1 MLRPPPPSG
10 GTSGP
15 ASLDELV
22 VKGETRAVD
31 DAEFEELFKMTKAKF
46 CSSPAWRQKRL
57 LSEVSA
63 IPPFAWKFPHGVA
76 KSSAIDAEH
85 CDWSAMQGMEH
96 SDAGSEGVTFVLLPD
111 DRAVVVK
118 AGCVVAA
125 ELFGALIA
133 AHLGVRHPKARLV
146 MRDSDEGIAIRH
158 NLLAFD
164 SRREHPSRASRMLKN
179 PFYLVM
185 EYVKGTELEDLY
197 HSRPDL
203 TPDMNP
209 FCQEV
214 FGDPMGTP
222 AEGGG
227 DDHDG
232 GLITEKGKDI
242 CRDLGKMIA
251 FDFLLNNWDRL
262 PCIW

>member
-1 MLRPPPPSG
+1 MKVLKKDFLISSDSVACTMEEKDALRR
-10 GTSGP
+10 
-15 ASLDELV
+15 V
-22 VKGETRAVD
+22 
-31 DAEFEELFKMTKAKF
+31 
-46 CSSPAWRQKRL
+46 
-57 LSEVSA
+57 
-63 IPPFAWKFPHGVA
+63 
-76 KSSAIDAEH
+76 
-85 CDWSAMQGMEH
+85 
-96 SDAGSEGVTFVLLPD
+96 
-111 DRAVVVK
+111 
-118 AGCVVAA
+118 
-125 ELFGALIA
+125 
-133 AHLGVRHPKARLV
+133 
-146 MRDSDEGIAIRH
+146 
-158 NLLAFD
+158 
-164 SRREHPSRASRMLKN
+164 EHPFIVRLFAAFQSDTKV
-179 PFYLVM
+179 YLVM

-214 FGDPMGTP
+214 FGDPTGTP
-222 AEGGG
+222 AEGEG